1 MQPQEQ
7 AAVAHLDQVQLVQRA
22 AAAVQKLVTAKN
34 HQKADLIHHS
44 LTHKAGLAED
54 SDDPAALDQVAVKK
68 AAPGSELLAQAV
80 RAVHRAEWYSNPF
93 DSSSPPPMAFE
104 AKQWFQQA
112 QQEP

>member
-7 AAVAHLDQVQLVQRA
+7 AAVALPDQVQQAQRA
-22 AAAVQKLVTAKN
+22 AAAAQKLVTAKN

-68 AAPGSELLAQAV
+68 AAPDSELLAQAV

-112 QQEP
+112 QP